1 MSATTSSPAESTTA
15 GSEGSAQKSQ
25 GVSLETFLASFSV
38 AAIVFGVELIIFII
52 ARKRLAR
59 IYEPRTY
66 LVPEKRRTPISGVGL
81 LDWLKPIFKTSTSDF
96 INKSGLDAYFFLRY
110 LLMLLKIFGIL
121 AAAILPILIP
131 LNTVGG
137 QNDHDPDPNKQVHG
151 MDRYAWANVAP
162 DNTKRYWG
170 HLLLAIFTVVVCCYM
185 FYRELRYYIRLRQ
198 AYLTSP
204 QHRLRASATTVLIT
218 SIPRKWLSIEKL
230 LGLYDVFPGGVRNI
244 WINRDYEELAEK
256 VKERDELAR
265 KLEAAETDLI
275 RMAKKKQL
283 KKVKKEA
290 KSDPEHKG
298 LPANRDMS
306 NEGGVSSGNPNQI
319 RHQNAEPE
327 PESEADPRRKTIL
340 SPVFEPIA
348 DGVTG
353 GLSKIESG
361 IKGVGRRVKSIVPG
375 NHRAHGFVSESDDEE
390 NAQRDSSQHMPNR
403 GSTLENDHHHVDAHP
418 PVSRSQGRPW
428 TEKVRLSDDDER
440 PLAASSSMPPR
451 PSTAGET
458 TASTEKHNTEY
469 PPAFDPQYEDFE
481 GYGEPVWKNYL
492 TERDRPTH
500 NLPLF
505 GLKWMPALPLI
516 GRKVDTIHYCRKEI
530 ARLNV
535 EIEQDQTQPENFPLM
550 NSAFIQFNNQVAAH
564 MACQSLNH
572 HIPQQMSPRYLEVNP
587 NDVIWENMRI
597 KWWERYIRIVLVT
610 CAVAG
615 LIIGWATPVAFVGAI
630 SQVSY
635 LSETVPFLSF
645 IKDFPKWLL
654 GLISGILPPLGLA
667 ILMAILPIILRT
679 LAKLQGMHTGMTIE
693 LAVQGMYFGFL
704 FVQVF
709 LVVSISSG
717 MGPVLDALSQNPTS
731 AAGILAE
738 NLPKASNFFFSY
750 LLLQAF
756 AQSGGALMQ
765 IGSLF
770 VYYILAPIFD
780 STARQKWKRQV
791 DLPEMKWGTFFPI
804 YTNLACIGLV
814 YSVISPLI
822 MIFNIFTFG
831 LFWMVYRY
839 NLLFVTN
846 FKFDTG
852 GLLFPRAINQLFTG
866 LYIMEICLI
875 GLFFLVQDESGSVAC
890 FPQAIIMI
898 VVAVLTFLYQRTLNK
913 AFGPL
918 LTYLPITL
926 EDEAVEKDKEFAR
939 QYDER
944 RRLALVEGEQEGD
957 DVNELLERRE
967 DQERAAD
974 SHAEKI
980 ELQKIEA
987 DKRAKKHGRHPV
999 IKSANKDRWSASD
1012 RGSRLKKSL
1021 DLKTLERLNPFN
1033 QLPVFKSRDVEAQE
1047 AENVANLRRKNRAE
1061 FALFDDI
1068 PDEIE
1073 DLSPEERDRLVARA
1087 YQHSALRAKRPVIW
1101 IPRDDLGISDDEIY
1115 RTRNFSKHI
1124 WVSNEYAGLDDK
1136 VRVVYRRS
1144 PPDFDARDLVEL

>member
-1 MSATTSSPAESTTA
+1 MSATTSGAGTTPTR
-15 GSEGSAQKSQ
+15 SSEEGSAQKSQ

-38 AAIVFGVELIIFII
+38 AAIVFGVELVIFIL

-66 LVPEKRRTPISGVGL
+66 LVPEKRRTPISGDGL
-81 LDWLKPIFKTSTSDF
+81 LDWIMPIFKTSTSDF
-96 INKSGLDAYFFLRY
+96 IQKSGLDAYFFLRY
-110 LLMLLKIFGIL
+110 LLMLLKIFSIL

-137 QNDHDPDPNKQVHG
+137 QNDHDPDPAKHVLG

-162 DNTKRYWG
+162 GKYQRYWG
-170 HLLLAIFTVVVCCYM
+170 HLVLAIFTVFVCCYM
-185 FYRELRYYIRLRQ
+185 FYRELRVYIRLRQ

-218 SIPRKWLSIEKL
+218 SIPRKWLSINKL

-244 WINRDYEELAEK
+244 WINRDYDELAEK
-256 VKERDELAR
+256 VAERDRLAR

-275 RMAKKKQL
+275 RMAKKRHM
-283 KKVKKEA
+283 KKMKKEA
-290 KSDPEHKG
+290 KSNLERQNF
-298 LPANRDMS
+298 PANKDMS
-306 NEGGVSSGNPNQI
+306 NEGGMSSGNPHQI
-319 RHQNAEPE
+319 PQQGFQ
-327 PESEADPRRKTIL
+327 ESESDPKKKKIL
-340 SPVFEPIA
+340 SPVFDPIA
-348 DGVTG
+348 GGVTG
-353 GLSKIESG
+353 GMDKIGSG
-361 IKGVGRRVKSIVPG
+361 IKGVSRKVKSIVPG
-375 NHRAHGFVSESDDEE
+375 NHQAHGFMSESEGDDTSREGGH
-390 NAQRDSSQHMPNR
+390 NVRTKR
-403 GSTLENDHHHVDAHP
+403 GSTLGSNPDAEANG
-418 PVSRSQGRPW
+418 SRAQSKPW
-428 TEKVRLSDDDER
+428 TGKVRLSEDDER
-440 PLAASSSMPPR
+440 PLASPSSMPPR
-451 PSTAGET
+451 PSTASEAPPPEENGT
-458 TASTEKHNTEY
+458 TEY
-469 PPAFDPQYEDFE
+469 PPAYDPAYEDFD

-492 TERDRPTH
+492 NEKDRPTH
-500 NLPLF
+500 RLPLF
-505 GLKWMPALPLI
+505 GFSWMPELPLV
-516 GRKVDTIHYCRKEI
+516 GKKVDTIHYCRKEV

-535 EIEQDQTQPENFPLM
+535 EIEQDQSEPEKFPLM

-572 HIPQQMSPRYLEVNP
+572 HIPQQMGPRYLEVNP

-597 KWWERYIRIVLVT
+597 KWWERYIRITLVT

-635 LSETVPFLSF
+635 LSETVPFLKF
-645 IKDFPKWLL
+645 INDFPNWLL

-667 ILMAILPIILRT
+667 ILMALLPIILRT
-679 LAKLQGMHTGMTIE
+679 LARLQGMHTGMTIE

-717 MGPVLDALSQNPTS
+717 MGPVLDALSKNPT
-731 AAGILAE
+731 AAASILAE

-765 IGSLF
+765 IGSLI
-770 VYYILAPIFD
+770 VYYIMAPIFD
-780 STARQKWKRQV
+780 STARQKWQRQV
-791 DLPEMKWGTFFPI
+791 ALPEMKWGTFFPI

-822 MIFNIFTFG
+822 LIFNIFTFG
-831 LFWMVYRY
+831 LFWIVYRY

-866 LYIMEICLI
+866 LYIMEVCLI
-875 GLFFLVQDESGSVAC
+875 GLFFLVQDENGDVAC
-890 FPQAIIMI
+890 FPQAIIM
-898 VVAVLTFLYQRTLNK
+898 VMMAALTFLYQRTLNK
-913 AFGPL
+913 SFGPL

-926 EDEAVEKDKEFAR
+926 EDDAAERDRVFAMEH
-939 QYDER
+939 DEH
-944 RRLALVEGEQEGD
+944 RRLALVEGEHEGE
-957 DVNELLERRE
+957 DVNQLLERRE
-967 DQERAAD
+967 NLERAAD
-974 SHAEKI
+974 NHAEKI
-980 ELQKIEA
+980 EVGEIEA
-987 DKRAKKHGRHPV
+987 NRQAKKVGRQP
-999 IKSANKDRWSASD
+999 IQRTANKDRWSASD
-1012 RGSRLKKSL
+1012 PHMAHSRSKKSMDFKRL
-1021 DLKTLERLNPFN
+1021 NQKLNPFN
-1033 QLPVFKSRDVEAQE
+1033 QLPVFKSKDLEAQE
-1047 AENVANLRRKNRAE
+1047 AEKVANLRRANRAE
-1061 FALFDDI
+1061 FVLFDDI

-1073 DLSPEERDRLVARA
+1073 DLSSEERDRLVARA
-1087 YQHSALRAKRPVIW
+1087 FQHEALRAKRPVIW
-1101 IPRDDLGISDDEIY
+1101 IPRDDLGISEDEIF